1 MNDSDIP
8 TKLPI
13 RFGENAG
20 GTYIHPIPVNS
31 QIGIVDGA
39 ASLHDGFVPLNATP
53 IAAGGVPP
61 SIQDMNGILY
71 EVSGWSR
78 WAAAGGPVIYDGG
91 FAAAIG
97 GYPAGAILRSA
108 TAASVFYVSTAN
120 GNTTDPEGVGA
131 ANWTR
136 LVAPAASAAEALA
149 GTVTD
154 KYISPAVLATLRTT
168 IAEVLAGTA
177 GGKFL
182 TPSSFYGARAD
193 AAAILA
199 GTDDHAYLTPLG
211 LATAFGGASGSQ
223 YFRIGSKIVQWGHD
237 PTTVN
242 NTGVIRNT
250 NFNVPFSG
258 PAEAIVTWVWDTTTR
273 TYNQKKLRRAGLGT
287 NTSFPWKLMDDDS
300 GDAGSYIYGFDWIA
314 IGPA

>member
-20 GTYIHPIPVNS
+20 GGYIHPIPVAS

-71 EVSGWSR
+71 ELSGWTR
-78 WAAAGGPVIYDGG
+78 WQAAGGPVTFDGG
-91 FAAAIG
+91 FAATIG

-108 TAASVFYVSTAN
+108 TTANVFFVSTAN

-131 ANWTR
+131 ANWSR
-136 LVAPAASAAEALA
+136 LVAPAATSAEALA

-154 KYISPAVLATLRTT
+154 KYISPAVLAALR
-168 IAEVLAGTA
+168 ASSGEVLGGTE
-177 GGKFL
+177 GRKFI
-182 TPSSFYGARAD
+182 TPSAFYGARAD

-199 GTDDHAYLTPLG
+199 GTDDHAYLTPAG
-211 LATAFGGASGSQ
+211 LATAFGGASGSR
-223 YFRIGSKIVQWGHD
+223 YFRIGSKIVQWGNE
-237 PTTVN
+237 PRVTNASGTIF
-242 NTGVIRNT
+242 NTA
-250 NFNVPFSG
+250 FNVPFSA
-258 PAEAIVTWVWDTTTR
+258 PAEAVIAWAWDTTTR

-287 NTSFPWKLMDDDS
+287 NTQFPWKIMDDDS
-300 GDAGSYIYGFDWIA
+300 GDAGSFIYGFDWVA

>member
-71 EVSGWSR
+71 EISGWTR
-78 WAAAGGPVIYDGG
+78 WAAAGGPVTFDGG
-91 FAAAIG
+91 FAASIG
-97 GYPAGAILRSA
+97 GYPAGSILRSA
-108 TAASVFYVSTAN
+108 TVPNVFFVSTAN
-120 GNTTDPEGVGA
+120 ANTTDPEGIGA

-136 LVAPAASAAEALA
+136 LVAPVATNAEALA

-154 KYISPAVLATLRTT
+154 KYISPAVLAFLRAST
-168 IAEVLAGTA
+168 AEILAGTVA
-177 GGKFL
+177 GKFL
-182 TPSSFYGARAD
+182 TPSSFFGARAD
-193 AAAILA
+193 AATILA
-199 GTDDHAYLTPLG
+199 GADDHAYITPAGLLAAGMLG
-211 LATAFGGASGSQ
+211 GAGNSLRFGNKLVQWGQDRTVENTTAVLHTVTFDVPFGGAPVIAM
-223 YFRIGSKIVQWGHD
+223 FRFD
-237 PTTVN
+237 PTLGAYN
-242 NTGVIRNT
+242 MKHHALYDKSAT
-250 NFNVPFSG
+250 NFRWYV
-258 PAEAIVTWVWDTTTR
+258 
-273 TYNQKKLRRAGLGT
+273 Q
-287 NTSFPWKLMDDDS
+287 DDDS
-300 GDAGSYIYGFDWIA
+300 GSSSYYVRGFDWIA